1 MFRAGILASFVVVAL
16 AFDPGRAP
24 AQVIASAGPLS
35 NADRGIAAPIVRI
48 TSRRLPFEGRDLLLV
63 NCAWAE
69 QDFVGM
75 VTAAFPPYGCVRH
88 MSGTLER
95 MDADSI
101 VIVRNGRPMHVAL
114 SHVRMLEEWKGRN
127 STKAAIGAVEG
138 AAVGAVLALF
148 AAMGTHSSDA
158 NYIKTSLVLGAGG
171 AAVGAYIG
179 GQDWK
184 RWWPPPTYTP
194 PFPPPR

>member
-1 MFRAGILASFVVVAL
+1 MTRCRSRRCCRCFLEVAGACLPGAAVSELAASDPPRSPMFRAGILASFVVVAL
-16 AFDPGRAP
+16 AFDPGRVH

-101 VIVRNGRPMHVAL
+101 VIVRNG
-114 SHVRMLEEWKGRN
+114 
-127 STKAAIGAVEG
+127 
-138 AAVGAVLALF
+138 
-148 AAMGTHSSDA
+148 
-158 NYIKTSLVLGAGG
+158 
-171 AAVGAYIG
+171 
-179 GQDWK
+179 
-184 RWWPPPTYTP
+184 
-194 PFPPPR
+194 